1 MLMKINNTNSFRKI
15 DPMGRIM
22 SPKEWRNFYGIEP
35 GDIYEFYIC
44 KDEETGEEIIGI
56 KVNK

>member
-22 SPKEWRNFYGIEP
+22 IPKEWRNFYEIEP